1 MATFIEDYLELTR
14 EHESPEMFHLWVCI
28 QILSASLGRRVVVK
42 RGFYTVHPC
51 QYIFLVAG
59 SSSCKKSA
67 AMDVGIEVFNEAD
80 LTEKSVF
87 IQDQITPQD
96 LIKEM
101 SLRAKEDF
109 LLGVGVDGKTAK
121 EAASLIIPRSVFWYA
136 DEADSVINPITKQN
150 GILGLLNTIYG
161 YRDRYEYR
169 TKTSGDHIM
178 TKPCL
183 NLLAGTTPEWLKENL
198 KLSEMNQGFLAR
210 VSWVFQKRG
219 RGRINKDSL
228 TLREMELK
236 ESLISRLHGYQY
248 LEGEAIFS
256 DEAQDYWNEWYV
268 NLPTEH
274 ADSRLD
280 GPLNRQHVLVLK
292 IALVVAVSAESFPT
306 IKKGHLEFAVAITE
320 DLLVGIPSM
329 LVGVSSSDKMGA
341 IDEVWNRI
349 KFSTKRTRIGQRTIT
364 RSELLNRL
372 QHRLDAEDLDKAVQ
386 TLIQRGLIEENIGGV
401 AGRTTSYV
409 VIKQK
414 EETDNGKEKTQG
426 KEEWSDEGP
435 KTSRI
440 GTNVGEEYPNDPT
453 GVEILHVDDLPPVR
467 EGNP

>member
-1 MATFIEDYLELTR
+1 M
-14 EHESPEMFHLWVCI
+14 
-28 QILSASLGRRVVVK
+28 
-42 RGFYTVHPC
+42 
-51 QYIFLVAG
+51 
-59 SSSCKKSA
+59 
-67 AMDVGIEVFNEAD
+67 
-80 LTEKSVF
+80 
-87 IQDQITPQD
+87 
-96 LIKEM
+96 
-101 SLRAKEDF
+101 
-109 LLGVGVDGKTAK
+109 
-121 EAASLIIPRSVFWYA
+121 
-136 DEADSVINPITKQN
+136 
-150 GILGLLNTIYG
+150 
-161 YRDRYEYR
+161 
-169 TKTSGDHIM
+169 
-178 TKPCL
+178 
-183 NLLAGTTPEWLKENL
+183 
-198 KLSEMNQGFLAR
+198 
-210 VSWVFQKRG
+210 
-219 RGRINKDSL
+219 
-228 TLREMELK
+228 
-236 ESLISRLHGYQY
+236 
-248 LEGEAIFS
+248 
-256 DEAQDYWNEWYV
+256 
-268 NLPTEH
+268 
-274 ADSRLD
+274 
-280 GPLNRQHVLVLK
+280 
-292 IALVVAVSAESFPT
+292 
-306 IKKGHLEFAVAITE
+306 
-320 DLLVGIPSM
+320 GIPSM